1 MNRSY
6 ASFTPTVPESP
17 YPSSLIT
24 QEPNTAL
31 PEFLPFRGLRYRH
44 DDLTA
49 VTAPPYDVID
59 DDERAVLAARSPHNA
74 VRLLLPEGDYAGA
87 AHELTR
93 WQSDGVLT
101 RDPTASFYGYRMV
114 FTDDRGATRTSTG
127 VIGALTL
134 PAASGEGDVL
144 PHERTMP
151 KAKSD
156 RLALLQA
163 TRANLDPIWG
173 LTPASGLQVAT
184 GVPDAET
191 TDDHGV
197 RHSLTLIDDP
207 ARIDEI
213 RRVVGSAPL
222 VLADGHHRFETA
234 IAYRNERAAAGTLTE
249 ADSRVM
255 CLVVELAEDQLWVQ
269 PIHRLITGAP
279 DSAPLRAALSRGFVV
294 EDLGSGSPDDVEVLE
309 RRLRDE
315 GGVGLVDA
323 SGFARLTPR
332 PDARDAATRDL
343 PGELKEIPSAWFDA
357 VAAPALAAAGLDL
370 DVSYRADAATVTALV
385 GKGAADA
392 AILLPPV
399 TVPQIRAAA
408 LAGIRMPQKTTYFAP
423 KPLSGLVYRS
433 LDD

>member
-1 MNRSY
+1 M
-6 ASFTPTVPESP
+6 
-17 YPSSLIT
+17 

-44 DDLTA
+44 DDLAA

-59 DDERAVLAARSPHNA
+59 DDERAVLCARSPHNA
-74 VRLLLPEGDYAGA
+74 VRLLLPQGDYAGA
-87 AHELTR
+87 AAELSR

-101 RDPTASFYGYRMV
+101 RDSVASFYGYRMT
-114 FTDDRGATRTSTG
+114 FTDDHGVTRTTNG
-127 VIGALTL
+127 VIGALAL
-134 PAASGEGDVL
+134 PAAAGEGDVL

-173 LTPASGLQVAT
+173 LTPATGLPVAE
-184 GVPDAET
+184 GMPDAET

-197 RHSLTLIDDP
+197 RHAVTPIADP
-207 ARIDEI
+207 AHIAEI
-213 RRVVGSAPL
+213 RRVIASAPL

-234 IAYRNERAAAGTLTE
+234 IAYRNERTAAGTVTE
-249 ADSRVM
+249 ADGRVM
-255 CLVVELAEDQLWVQ
+255 CLVVELAQDQLWVQ
-269 PIHRLITGAP
+269 PIHRLLTGAP
-279 DSAPLRAALSRGFVV
+279 DPVVLRAALSRGFKI
-294 EDLGSGSPDDVEVLE
+294 EDLGSGSPDGIEVLE
-309 RRLRDE
+309 RRLRAE
-315 GGVGLVDA
+315 GGVGLVDG
-323 SGFARLTPR
+323 SGYARLTPLPAVR
-332 PDARDAATRDL
+332 AAATSNL
-343 PGELKEIPSAWFDA
+343 PDELREIPSAWFDA
-357 VAAPALAAAGLDL
+357 VAAPALDAAGLGDL
-370 DVSYRADAATVTALV
+370 DVSYRADAATVAALV

-392 AILLPPV
+392 AIMLPPI

-433 LDD
+433 LDE

>member
-1 MNRSY
+1 M
-6 ASFTPTVPESP
+6 
-17 YPSSLIT
+17 
-24 QEPNTAL
+24 

-87 AHELTR
+87 ARELTR

-101 RDPTASFYGYRMV
+101 QDSAPSFYGYRMV

-156 RLALLQA
+156 RLALLEA

-173 LTPASGLQVAT
+173 LTSASGLPVTT

-207 ARIDEI
+207 ARIEEI

-234 IAYRNERAAAGTLTE
+234 IAYRNERAAAGTVTE
-249 ADSRVM
+249 ADGRVM

-269 PIHRLITGAP
+269 PIHRLITGVSDPA
-279 DSAPLRAALSRGFVV
+279 SLRTALSRGFVV
-294 EDLGSGSPDDVEVLE
+294 EDLGSGSPDGVEVLE

-332 PDARDAATRDL
+332 PDARETAVSDL
-343 PGELKEIPSAWFDA
+343 PDELKEIPSAWFDA

-370 DVSYRADAATVTALV
+370 DISYRADAATVAALV
-385 GKGAADA
+385 AKGAADA

-399 TVPQIRAAA
+399 TVPQIRTAA

-433 LDD
+433 LDT